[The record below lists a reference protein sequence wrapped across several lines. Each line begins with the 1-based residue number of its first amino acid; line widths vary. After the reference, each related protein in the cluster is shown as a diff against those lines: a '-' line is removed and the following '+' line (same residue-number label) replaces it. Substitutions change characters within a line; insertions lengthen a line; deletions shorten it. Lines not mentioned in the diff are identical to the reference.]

1 MKRGFCAL
9 LVAALVALATTGGHA
24 SAQDEGST
32 DIQVFGGTAQITVA
46 SGASADDIVIGT
58 SSPPRGPRYTCSL
71 QTEGYGQWHTVV
83 FDWSSLIVGE
93 TYFQLC
99 QPTEAGPP
107 PIFQPIVWDPADPD
121 GGLGI
126 STVEIRDWID
136 SNLLTPVALPAALSP
151 DGEQVT
157 GLESWIWPDGAQ
169 NLAPRYASAGG
180 LTVGVRAR
188 LDSMNFDPGDGN
200 PGFTC
205 GSFTEWTP
213 GGDNPDCSYTY
224 FTEPEAG
231 SYAMWAQS
239 IWIFQWEDNG
249 APWADYGLAN
259 PAQVQDVPIIDLEA
273 VISR

>member
-1 MKRGFCAL
+1 LKRGLFGL
-9 LVAALVALATTGGHA
+9 LVAGCVALLTTSGHA
-24 SAQDEGST
+24 AAQDDGST

-46 SGASADDIVIGT
+46 SGATVGDIVVGT

-71 QTEGYGQWHTVV
+71 QTEGWGQWHTMV

-126 STVEIRDWID
+126 SSVEIRDWID

-151 DGEQVT
+151 AGEQVT
-157 GLESWIWPDGAQ
+157 GLETWIWPDGAQ
-169 NLAPRYASAGG
+169 NLPARYASAGG

-200 PGFTC
+200 PGFVC
-205 GSFTEWTP
+205 ESFTEWAS

-224 FTEPEAG
+224 FIEPDTG
-231 SYAMWAQS
+231 SYSMWAQS
-239 IWIFQWEDNG
+239 VWIFEWEDNG
-249 APWADYGLAN
+249 APWEDYGIAE
-259 PAQVQDVPIIDLEA
+259 PALVQDVAITDLEA